1 MIELQTSN
9 ENAFALYSL
18 LSGGQRNGIRVN
30 GTLLSEIR
38 RRGLLVYMNNQCI
51 RSSLYFEDSLLGSC
65 GPNEEMIIT
74 DRGSHVLGYIW
85 NIPNPEPK
93 YYVFYRK
100 TLLSLLKSWEEVN
113 EFVNK
118 LNPAVWKYIS
128 VCDNPDREGLLSWAG
143 GLETI
148 GTFEEALNEENAYVK
163 SMANEIIGE
172 IRNAKIGSLSI
183 WVDGKHIQ
191 WFDNKDE
198 VIRYIEANI
207 KRETDVIVQFNGIT
221 AQGPEMKYEEFKKQT
236 SKFVFKDNDS
246 SD

>member
-9 ENAFALYSL
+9 ENALALYSL
-18 LSGGQRNGIRVN
+18 LSEGQRNGIRVN

-74 DRGSHVLGYIW
+74 DRGSYVLGYIW

-118 LNPAVWKYIS
+118 LNPAVWKFIS
-128 VCDNPDREGLLSWAG
+128 SLD
-143 GLETI
+143 
-148 GTFEEALNEENAYVK
+148 K
-163 SMANEIIGE
+163 SIMDSVRISHHPNWNGICW
-172 IRNAKIGSLSI
+172 NSI
-183 WVDGKHIQ
+183 
-191 WFDNKDE
+191 KDE
-198 VIRYIEANI
+198 KCYMLIYNDDEILFKSEGSSIPFRSDEYWNEVEVVDFKNNLKQIAKL
-207 KRETDVIVQFNGIT
+207 KREINEYCT
-221 AQGPEMKYEEFKKQT
+221 KYA
-236 SKFVFKDNDS
+236 KDS
-246 SD
+246 

>member
-9 ENAFALYSL
+9 ENALALYSL
-18 LSGGQRNGIRVN
+18 LSEGQRNSIRVN

-38 RRGLLVYMNNQCI
+38 RRGLLMYMNNECV
-51 RSSLYFEDSLLGSC
+51 RASLYFEDSLLGSC

-74 DRGSHVLGYIW
+74 DRGSYVLGYIW

-128 VCDNPDREGLLSWAG
+128 VCDNPDRSEGRGHLA
-143 GLETI
+143 
-148 GTFEEALNEENAYVK
+148 
-163 SMANEIIGE
+163 GE
-172 IRNAKIGSLSI
+172 IRRRNR
-183 WVDGKHIQ
+183 H
-191 WFDNKDE
+191 
-198 VIRYIEANI
+198 
-207 KRETDVIVQFNGIT
+207 VQ
-221 AQGPEMKYEEFKKQT
+221 
-236 SKFVFKDNDS
+236 V
-246 SD
+246 

>member
-9 ENAFALYSL
+9 ENALALYS
-18 LSGGQRNGIRVN
+18 
-30 GTLLSEIR
+30 LLSEIR

-74 DRGSHVLGYIW
+74 DRGSYVLGYIW

-118 LNPAVWKYIS
+118 LNPAV
-128 VCDNPDREGLLSWAG
+128 
-143 GLETI
+143 
-148 GTFEEALNEENAYVK
+148 
-163 SMANEIIGE
+163 
-172 IRNAKIGSLSI
+172 
-183 WVDGKHIQ
+183 
-191 WFDNKDE
+191 
-198 VIRYIEANI
+198 
-207 KRETDVIVQFNGIT
+207 
-221 AQGPEMKYEEFKKQT
+221 
-236 SKFVFKDNDS
+236 
-246 SD
+246 

>member
-9 ENAFALYSL
+9 ENALAWYSL
-18 LSGGQRNGIRVN
+18 LSEGQRNGIRVN

-74 DRGSHVLGYIW
+74 DRGSYVLGYIW

-118 LNPAVWKYIS
+118 LNPA
-128 VCDNPDREGLLSWAG
+128 
-143 GLETI
+143 GLEI
-148 GTFEEALNEENAYVK
+148 HQRL
-163 SMANEIIGE
+163 
-172 IRNAKIGSLSI
+172 
-183 WVDGKHIQ
+183 
-191 WFDNKDE
+191 
-198 VIRYIEANI
+198 
-207 KRETDVIVQFNGIT
+207 
-221 AQGPEMKYEEFKKQT
+221 
-236 SKFVFKDNDS
+236 
-246 SD
+246 

>member
-9 ENAFALYSL
+9 ENALALYSL
-18 LSGGQRNGIRVN
+18 LSEGQRNGIRVN

-74 DRGSHVLGYIW
+74 DRGSYVLGYIW
-85 NIPNPEPK
+85 NIPNPESK

-128 VCDNPDREGLLSWAG
+128 ACDNPDREGLLSRAG
-143 GLETI
+143 AKEGTSGRRNTTTEPLCSGIRILQRISGALTPGIWRQICLWETLTKKFENI
-148 GTFEEALNEENAYVK
+148 GRTPQLIKIYV
-163 SMANEIIGE
+163 
-172 IRNAKIGSLSI
+172 
-183 WVDGKHIQ
+183 
-191 WFDNKDE
+191 
-198 VIRYIEANI
+198 Y
-207 KRETDVIVQFNGIT
+207 
-221 AQGPEMKYEEFKKQT
+221 
-236 SKFVFKDNDS
+236 
-246 SD
+246 

>member
-9 ENAFALYSL
+9 ENALALYS
-18 LSGGQRNGIRVN
+18 
-30 GTLLSEIR
+30 LLSEIR

-74 DRGSHVLGYIW
+74 DRGSYVLGYIW

-100 TLLSLLKSWEEVN
+100 TLLKSWEEVN

-143 GLETI
+143 
-148 GTFEEALNEENAYVK
+148 
-163 SMANEIIGE
+163 E
-172 IRNAKIGSLSI
+172 IRRRN
-183 WVDGKHIQ
+183 
-191 WFDNKDE
+191 
-198 VIRYIEANI
+198 RY
-207 KRETDVIVQFNGIT
+207 VQ
-221 AQGPEMKYEEFKKQT
+221 
-236 SKFVFKDNDS
+236 V
-246 SD
+246 

>member
-9 ENAFALYSL
+9 ENALALYSL

-74 DRGSHVLGYIW
+74 DRGSYVLGYIW

-143 GLETI
+143 
-148 GTFEEALNEENAYVK
+148 
-163 SMANEIIGE
+163 E
-172 IRNAKIGSLSI
+172 IRRRN
-183 WVDGKHIQ
+183 
-191 WFDNKDE
+191 
-198 VIRYIEANI
+198 RY
-207 KRETDVIVQFNGIT
+207 VQ
-221 AQGPEMKYEEFKKQT
+221 EY
-236 SKFVFKDNDS
+236 
-246 SD
+246 

>member
-9 ENAFALYSL
+9 ENALALYSL
-18 LSGGQRNGIRVN
+18 LSEGQRNGIRVN

-74 DRGSHVLGYIW
+74 DRGSYVFGYIW

-128 VCDNPDREGLLSWAG
+128 VCDNPDREGLLSRAG
-143 GLETI
+143 AKEGDVWQEKYDDGTVMFRYKNTPANFWSSNAWNLETNMFV
-148 GTFEEALNEENAYVK
+148 GNFNEK
-163 SMANEIIGE
+163 
-172 IRNAKIGSLSI
+172 IR
-183 WVDGKHIQ
+183 
-191 WFDNKDE
+191 
-198 VIRYIEANI
+198 
-207 KRETDVIVQFNGIT
+207 
-221 AQGPEMKYEEFKKQT
+221 KYWTNT
-236 SKFVFKDNDS
+236 STH
-246 SD
+246 